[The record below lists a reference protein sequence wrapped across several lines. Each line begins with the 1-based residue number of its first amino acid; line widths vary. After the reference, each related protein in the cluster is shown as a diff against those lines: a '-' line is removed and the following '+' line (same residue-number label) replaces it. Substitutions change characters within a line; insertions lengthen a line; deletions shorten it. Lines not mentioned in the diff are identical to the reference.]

1 MKLQPILILLCLLLS
16 GCVTVQVETQSKPTN
31 GEAPV
36 TCKATYSRFWFDMEG
51 FKVKVC
57 GGDASIAKTTNNTE
71 MIDQLLPLL
80 VKGAALAPK

>member
-1 MKLQPILILLCLLLS
+1 VKTFFLLILCGLLLA
-16 GCVTVQVETQSKPTN
+16 GCVTVQVETTTKPLN

-36 TCKATYSRFWFDMEG
+36 SCRASYSRFWFDMEG

-71 MIDQLLPLL
+71 MIDSLLPLL
-80 VKGAALAPK
+80 LKGAALAPK